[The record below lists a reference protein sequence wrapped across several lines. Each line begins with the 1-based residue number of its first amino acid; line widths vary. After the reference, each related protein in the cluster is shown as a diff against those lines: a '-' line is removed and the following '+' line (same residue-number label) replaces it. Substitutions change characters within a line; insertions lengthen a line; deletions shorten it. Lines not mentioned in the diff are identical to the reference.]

1 MCSTQQHIEVLLRHS
16 IFWSLS
22 VHLTRIYQ
30 GSRLSS
36 RAEHCSCHF
45 LPESALSCFCQGFMA
60 ALEKNLAYF
69 FLYVDKEGDG
79 YLVTVVLC

>member
-1 MCSTQQHIEVLLRHS
+1 
-16 IFWSLS
+16 
-22 VHLTRIYQ
+22 
-30 GSRLSS
+30 
-36 RAEHCSCHF
+36 
-45 LPESALSCFCQGFMA
+45 MA